1 MYKNLVEQI
10 VSALW
15 QQHRRTLSEKIKL
28 YEKIREKIEKNDPS
42 VEEYIFTDAVTSIYT
57 AGFSSETAEK
67 YSGKLVKR
75 FGLNLGMII
84 ELGEEGLAKE
94 IGMGEKKNRKVV
106 KLCKHI
112 INSNESTPFCHWVKR
127 LDRGENVFSLG
138 PKSDEDFL
146 KCLGYFTHF
155 PVDTLTARFFE
166 RVGLLRYGTVRYDTF
181 INPLGTD
188 RYERLRE
195 LMKRV
200 YLEASEKTL
209 TINGKDYRLE
219 DNLGI
224 IDILVWL
231 HCNENKKYE
240 MDSVCRGRDPMCEE
254 CHLNSACEFWKQ
266 RAPKPE
272 DSDL

>member
-1 MYKNLVEQI
+1 MHKNLVDQI
-10 VSALW
+10 VSALM
-15 QQHRRTLSEKIKL
+15 QQNKRTLSEKIKL
-28 YEKIREKIEKNDPS
+28 YEEIREKIEKNDAS

-67 YSGKLVKR
+67 YSGKLIKR
-75 FGLNLGMII
+75 FGLDLGMII
-84 ELGEEGLAKE
+84 ELGEEELAKE
-94 IGMGEKKNRKVV
+94 IGMGKRKNKKVV
-106 KLCKHI
+106 KLCKDMV
-112 INSNESTPFCHWVKR
+112 NSSEPTPFCRWVKR
-127 LDRGENVFSLG
+127 LHRGKSVFSLG
-138 PKSDEDFL
+138 PKSDEAFL

-155 PVDTLTARFFE
+155 SVDILTSRFFE
-166 RVGLLRYGTVRYDTF
+166 RVGLLRYGTVKYDTF

-195 LMKRV
+195 LMKKV
-200 YLEASEKTL
+200 YLEASGKTL
-209 TINGKDYRLE
+209 RINGKDYRLE

-254 CHLNSACEFWKQ
+254 CYVKKACEFWKRHRSRQ
-266 RAPKPE
+266 R
-272 DSDL
+272 